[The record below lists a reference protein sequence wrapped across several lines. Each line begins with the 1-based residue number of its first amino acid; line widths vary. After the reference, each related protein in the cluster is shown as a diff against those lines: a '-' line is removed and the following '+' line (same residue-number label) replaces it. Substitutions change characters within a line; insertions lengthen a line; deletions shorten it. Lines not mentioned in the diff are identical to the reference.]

1 MVLLQ
6 EFYPYLTTVLHDK
19 CLLLFLMGVKLIQE
33 IFLEME
39 GIFLGCLVHHLEN
52 LDPIEALQ
60 EEVGVEEEIIH
71 LMEEVVEEASEKDHQ
86 VILKK
91 GETCTNNNAIKEIL
105 IKILF
110 DNNPSLIIKQVT
122 GTKMV
127 VRRVEEQCEEAED
140 VEAFET
146 VQPTLIRSETG
157 LYTTLL

>member
-1 MVLLQ
+1 M
-6 EFYPYLTTVLHDK
+6 TTVLHDK

-39 GIFLGCLVHHLEN
+39 RIFLGCLVHHLEN
-52 LDPIEALQ
+52 LGPIEALQ

-91 GETCTNNNAIKEIL
+91 GEKFTNNKTKKIL
-105 IKILF
+105 IKLLF
-110 DNNPSLIIKQVT
+110 DNNPFLIIKQVT

-146 VQPTLIRSETG
+146 VQSTLIRSETNSPFQPCSYRG
-157 LYTTLL
+157 Q